1 MPAHPNAKQPLMLSL
16 SLAISVSCR
25 SLSRGELVV
34 GSIIERDAMAMAMGK
49 GDDGD
54 GEYVT

>member
-16 SLAISVSCR
+16 SVAISVSCR

-34 GSIIERDAMAMAMGK
+34 GSIIERDAMAMGK